1 MCVKVSLYGWPG
13 CAVLLCL
20 CILTGPQQVMIYDV
34 TLAETVVAGAGNTD
48 RQNSVLIIAGLLHL
62 ALLDFLAESNR
73 EWSTSDSGMGKTE
86 LWCRFVKPL
95 RKRKRKLCTNQI
107 KWQDRGQWFLQ
118 LGLWVNTLLVKQSK
132 LFFLPLSCCHFPGP
146 GTFLWLPSS
155 LLAASSYME
164 GFWGWRSHRWSV
176 KYLNEWILCQTLS
189 LELYIL
195 GPTRSSGPFWA
206 IRGSIP
212 VFLDEDTKE

>member
-1 MCVKVSLYGWPG
+1 
-13 CAVLLCL
+13 
-20 CILTGPQQVMIYDV
+20 MIYDV
-34 TLAETVVAGAGNTD
+34 TLAETAVAGAGNTD

-73 EWSTSDSGMGKTE
+73 ESSTSDSGMGKTE

-118 LGLWVNTLLVKQSK
+118 PGLWVNILLVKQSK
-132 LFFLPLSCCHFPGP
+132 LFLLPLSCCHLPGP
-146 GTFLWLPSS
+146 GTFPWLPSS
-155 LLAASSYME
+155 LLALPPPIWKVFGAE
-164 GFWGWRSHRWSV
+164 GHIGGWWNIWM
-176 KYLNEWILCQTLS
+176 NEYCQTLS
-189 LELYIL
+189 LELYIV

-212 VFLDEDTKE
+212 VFLDEDTKVQRGLTQLVSGEAGLERRTVFPASP